1 MTFWDFIIKW
11 LQNLLGLDLM
21 LEAMQAGKPIP
32 AQAYLNLAYSS
43 LMLLLGAFVIFRVL
57 YLLLGVFGHSKKY
70 PMAPKDK
77 RYCFIVPARNE
88 ELVIANL
95 IESVRALD
103 YPQNLIDI
111 MVIADN
117 CDPEDKTAE
126 IARAKGAI
134 VFEHNDPNERRAGF
148 ALRYGFN
155 ELAKTCDLVEDYY
168 CYIRLDAD
176 NVVPSDF
183 LTHINNCL
191 QATGADEIE
200 AYRNA
205 KNLSENWV
213 TAISGMNV
221 YNHPLNSQRAR
232 SMLDLNQE
240 IYGPGACY
248 RSHLVKDGWLW
259 DGLCEDADAMADLT
273 ARGYKTGYCE
283 EAQIYEEE
291 PNRVGIFVRQQMRWT
306 KGLWHTFF
314 TFGPRLV
321 KSFFKKPTW
330 SKYDIFWQ
338 IFPYSQVTFF
348 FGLTYQI
355 ISLILFGVYG
365 DNGFNWWS
373 FGNYVLTLLGGIYVT
388 TFLLDLVTIIREW
401 KRFHLPLGKTIVYLF
416 LFPLYQIINLPVST
430 AAVFMRV
437 KWKHIDHHFVIDPTL
452 LVEEEKAKNSKK
464 PASAKQ

>member
-1 MTFWDFIIKW
+1 MPVVREINGGIRDNSLFWRSILINRTRKNIIVLFQLIYRFLDFH
-11 LQNLLGLDLM
+11 G
-21 LEAMQAGKPIP
+21 
-32 AQAYLNLAYSS
+32 
-43 LMLLLGAFVIFRVL
+43 
-57 YLLLGVFGHSKKY
+57 GVFSIVVLDNLRKK
-70 PMAPKDK
+70 
-77 RYCFIVPARNE
+77 ISN
-88 ELVIANL
+88 
-95 IESVRALD
+95 
-103 YPQNLIDI
+103 
-111 MVIADN
+111 
-117 CDPEDKTAE
+117 
-126 IARAKGAI
+126 GAG
-134 VFEHNDPNERRAGF
+134 AGL
-148 ALRYGFN
+148 LR
-155 ELAKTCDLVEDYY
+155 
-168 CYIRLDAD
+168 
-176 NVVPSDF
+176 
-183 LTHINNCL
+183 
-191 QATGADEIE
+191 
-200 AYRNA
+200 
-205 KNLSENWV
+205 LSTPV
-213 TAISGMNV
+213 S
-221 YNHPLNSQRAR
+221 
-232 SMLDLNQE
+232 NQE